1 MTRFVLALAL
11 AACDGR
17 GASTAVC
24 EVALERALA
33 NQEQYLAE
41 VMAETPADQRAALRR
56 QAAEEAGALA
66 TRFVPACEA
75 DTDFKPEC
83 FTSSEAGHSR
93 ACRSFVKDF
102 FRKTLR

>member
-11 AACDGR
+11 AACDQR
-17 GASTAVC
+17 GAATAMC

-33 NQEQYLAE
+33 NHEQYVAQ

-66 TRFVPACEA
+66 ARFVPACEA
-75 DTDFKPEC
+75 DEDFKPEC
-83 FTSSEAGHSR
+83 FTRGEAGHSP
-93 ACRSFVKDF
+93 ACRTFVTDF